1 MAASGGGAK
10 GVAACRGG
18 GANDIGG
25 GGTLAPENISGAGA
39 GAVVAEPAAS
49 LRCSSG
55 VEGI

>member
-1 MAASGGGAK
+1 MAARGGGAK
-10 GVAACRGG
+10 GVVACIGG
-18 GANDIGG
+18 GANDMGG
-25 GGTLAPENISGAGA
+25 GGTLAPENISGA

>member
-1 MAASGGGAK
+1 MAT
-10 GVAACRGG
+10 CRGG

-25 GGTLAPENISGAGA
+25 GGTLAPENIGGAGA